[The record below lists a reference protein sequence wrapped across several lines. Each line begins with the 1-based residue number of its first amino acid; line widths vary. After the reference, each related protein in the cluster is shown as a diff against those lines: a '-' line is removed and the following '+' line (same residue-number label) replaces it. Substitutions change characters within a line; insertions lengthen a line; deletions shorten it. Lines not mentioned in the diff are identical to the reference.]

1 MDIGFYSS
9 VLAGICFII
18 SSILY
23 VRDTATAKI
32 KPSIA
37 TFGILSL
44 VNFSQLL
51 SLISKHVWHVIPFTT
66 VGLLQALAVLFI
78 ALRGKNF
85 YFKFADKLALL
96 GALVGFIIWLVTKDA
111 AYNIY
116 IINAVTATTFIPLI
130 IKSFK
135 EPALETSLP
144 WQTNLLAS
152 FFLLLTINSL
162 SPVVWIVPVRQF
174 ICSLLINIGL
184 HNGRPSRRPKQHR
197 TAVVSTGRERNIQ

>member
-1 MDIGFYSS
+1 MNISLYASI
-9 VLAGICFII
+9 LAGICFVV

-44 VNFSQLL
+44 VNFSQLI
-51 SLISKHVWHVIPFTT
+51 SLISKQVWHVIPFTT
-66 VGLLQALAVLFI
+66 VGLIQALAVFI
-78 ALRGKNF
+78 IAIQGKNF
-85 YFKFADKLALL
+85 YFKLADKLALL
-96 GALVGFIIWLVTKDA
+96 GALAGFILWLVTKDA

-116 IINAVTATTFIPLI
+116 IINAVTAITFIPLI
-130 IKSFK
+130 IKAFK

-152 FFLLLTINSL
+152 TFLLLTINSL

-184 HNGRPSRRPKQHR
+184 RNGRLAPTNKRSRTTVEATRQ
-197 TAVVSTGRERNIQ
+197 